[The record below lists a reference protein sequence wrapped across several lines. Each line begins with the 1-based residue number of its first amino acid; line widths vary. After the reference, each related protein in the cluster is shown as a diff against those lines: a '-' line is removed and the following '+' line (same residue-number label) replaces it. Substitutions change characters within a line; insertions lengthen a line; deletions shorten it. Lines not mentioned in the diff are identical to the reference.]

1 MNDVPEI
8 ASKFHLERMINN
20 RDYSVLIN
28 YNTPTRVFSSE
39 HANQTFSHDL
49 FLLEIRSVLLSCI
62 YYSAYMVKEF
72 NAQNIKS
79 ISFEVNGLNPDDKYL
94 KLDELDLHLKRLKNL
109 YMQLDSKPPVPVP
122 KSIFGSFF
130 GSKLFGL
137 EKSKNMLIIIIN
149 FIELILMLG
158 LDVRNNSAYS
168 NDEWMNKLKTNASEL
183 TNGLEKVIVFYQC
196 IISKTTTEV
205 DSSLKLEGRKEVLE
219 ILTNIID
226 VSIIINKK

>member
-1 MNDVPEI
+1 MDDVPEI

-28 YNTPTRVFSSE
+28 YNPPTRVFTSE
-39 HANQTFSHDL
+39 HSNQTFSHDL
-49 FLLEIRSVLLSCI
+49 FLLEIRAVLLSCI

-72 NAQNIKS
+72 SAQNVKS
-79 ISFEVNGLNPDDKYL
+79 TSSEVNGLNTDDKYL
-94 KLDELDLHLKRLKNL
+94 KLDELGLHLKRLKNL
-109 YMQLDSKPPVPVP
+109 YLQLESKPPVPVP
-122 KSIFGSFF
+122 KCIFGSFF

-137 EKSKNMLIIIIN
+137 EKSKNMLIIILN
-149 FIELILMLG
+149 FIEFILMLG

-183 TNGLEKVIVFYQC
+183 TNGLEKVIVFCQC
-196 IISKTTTEV
+196 IISKTTIEV

-219 ILTNIID
+219 ILTNTID